1 MRILLLAAAIGCT
14 LAAAS
19 QVALAAPTNPFGTR
33 YCASFKG
40 SLENCGFYTFQQCLA
55 SISGVG
61 GICVVAPVQT
71 EVRVFHTP
79 QGPRRYIRDAID

>member
-1 MRILLLAAAIGCT
+1 MRILILAAIGCGLAVASHAT
-14 LAAAS
+14 LAS
-19 QVALAAPTNPFGTR
+19 PVNPFGTR

-61 GICVVAPVQT
+61 GVCVVAPVQT
-71 EVRVFHTP
+71 EIRVYHTP